1 MEGRTLRNAHTHN
14 GTKGKVGE
22 RPLYQSCISHQHPLN
37 NFHTCVVTN
46 DHRGHYNVFF
56 MPTIIVT
63 STAIVN
69 EARVREDETSISTVV
84 SVVFLLN

>member
-1 MEGRTLRNAHTHN
+1 M
-14 GTKGKVGE
+14 
-22 RPLYQSCISHQHPLN
+22 
-37 NFHTCVVTN
+37 VTN